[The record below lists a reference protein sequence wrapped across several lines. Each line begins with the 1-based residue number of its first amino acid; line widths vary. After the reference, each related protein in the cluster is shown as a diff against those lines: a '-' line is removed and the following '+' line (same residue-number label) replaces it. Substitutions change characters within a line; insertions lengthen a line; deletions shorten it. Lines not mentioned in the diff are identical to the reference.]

1 MTNKQIYANTFCM
14 RRKQG
19 ILLPIELSILDVCES
34 RFLSGSPECHGFL
47 IASLIKGTQNAK
59 LLTAYG
65 TLYRALSR
73 LEKAGFLTS
82 RWEDISSLA
91 GESRPRRRL
100 YRITEAGSK
109 ALAYSLSIT
118 VEQGAAFRVTQLPE
132 RGVA

>member
-1 MTNKQIYANTFCM
+1 M
-14 RRKQG
+14 RRKKG
-19 ILLPIELSILDVCES
+19 ILIPIELSILDVCES
-34 RFLSGSPECHGFL
+34 RSLNGDPECHGFL

-82 RWEDISSLA
+82 RWEDVSSLA

-100 YRITEAGSK
+100 YRITCTGSK
-109 ALAYSLSIT
+109 ALAESLSMSGEPAT
-118 VEQGAAFRVTQLPE
+118 SFRVIQLPE
-132 RGVA
+132 RGTA

>member
-1 MTNKQIYANTFCM
+1 M

-19 ILLPIELSILDVCES
+19 TLLGIELDILDVCAS
-34 RFLSGSPECHGFL
+34 RSLSGEPECHGFL
-47 IASLIKGTQNAK
+47 IANLVRGTHDTK

-100 YRITEAGSK
+100 YRITDAGSK
-109 ALAYSLSIT
+109 ALANGLNTT
-118 VEQGAAFRVTQLPE
+118 VKPETAMQVIHLPEQGLA
-132 RGVA
+132 

>member
-1 MTNKQIYANTFCM
+1 M

-34 RFLSGSPECHGFL
+34 CFLSGSPECHGFL
-47 IASLIKGTQNAK
+47 IARLIKGTHNAK

-109 ALAYSLSIT
+109 ALADSLSMT
-118 VEQGAAFRVTQLPE
+118 VEQGVAFRVTQLPE

>member
-1 MTNKQIYANTFCM
+1 M

-19 ILLPIELSILDVCES
+19 TLLPIELAILDVCVTRS
-34 RFLSGSPECHGFL
+34 LNGDPECHGFL
-47 IASLIKGTQNAK
+47 TASLIKGKQNNK

-82 RWEDISSLA
+82 RWEDMSSLA

-100 YRITEAGSK
+100 YRITDAGSE
-109 ALAYSLSIT
+109 ALANIRDINTELTTAIKI
-118 VEQGAAFRVTQLPE
+118 VPIPE
-132 RGVA
+132 RGIA

>member
-1 MTNKQIYANTFCM
+1 M

-19 ILLPIELSILDVCES
+19 TLLPIELAILDVCATRS
-34 RFLSGSPECHGFL
+34 LSGSPECHGFL
-47 IASLIKGTQNAK
+47 IASLVKGTQNTK

-82 RWEDISSLA
+82 RWEDMSSLA

-100 YRITEAGSK
+100 YRITDAGSEV
-109 ALAYSLSIT
+109 LANSRSFIAEPANTTKVVLI
-118 VEQGAAFRVTQLPE
+118 PK
-132 RGVA
+132 RGLA

>member
-1 MTNKQIYANTFCM
+1 M
-14 RRKQG
+14 
-19 ILLPIELSILDVCES
+19 PIELNILDVCES
-34 RFLSGSPECHGFL
+34 RSLSGSPECHGFL
-47 IASLIKGTQNAK
+47 IASLVKGKQNAR

-100 YRITEAGSK
+100 YRITDAGSK
-109 ALAYSLSIT
+109 ALDNSLSMT
-118 VEQGAAFRVTQLPE
+118 VEPATAIRVILLPG
-132 RGVA
+132 RGTA

>member
-1 MTNKQIYANTFCM
+1 M

-19 ILLPIELSILDVCES
+19 TLLPIELDILDVCQS
-34 RFLSGSPECHGFL
+34 RSLSGNPECHGFL
-47 IASLIKGTQNAK
+47 IASLVKGKQNAR

-82 RWEDISSLA
+82 QWEDISSLA

-109 ALAYSLSIT
+109 TLADSLSMNIEP
-118 VEQGAAFRVTQLPE
+118 VKDFRVIHLPE
-132 RGVA
+132 RGTA

>member
-1 MTNKQIYANTFCM
+1 M
-14 RRKQG
+14 RRKRG
-19 ILLPIELSILDVCES
+19 TLLPIELDILDVCSS
-34 RFLSGSPECHGFL
+34 RSLSGSPECHGFL

-100 YRITEAGSK
+100 YRITDAGSK
-109 ALAYSLSIT
+109 ALANSLSMT
-118 VEQGAAFRVTQLPE
+118 VEPATAIRVIYLPK
-132 RGVA
+132 RGLA

>member
-1 MTNKQIYANTFCM
+1 M

-19 ILLPIELSILDVCES
+19 ILIPIELSILDVCES
-34 RFLSGSPECHGFL
+34 RSLSGSPECHGFL
-47 IASLIKGTQNAK
+47 IATLIKGKQDTK

-82 RWEDISSLA
+82 RWEDISSLM

-100 YRITEAGSK
+100 YRITEEGSK
-109 ALAYSLSIT
+109 ALADSRLIID
-118 VEQGAAFRVTQLPE
+118 VKPAAALRATQFPE